1 MEDHSSPDIVVST
14 TVRVL
19 QVNEVNFL
27 MLITLPSGNPEG
39 VVEVHS
45 SEEEVAVTFEA
56 SDVRAVGVHLY
67 PYSCVRRKTL
77 SVLNSL

>member
-1 MEDHSSPDIVVST
+1 
-14 TVRVL
+14 
-19 QVNEVNFL
+19 